1 MSTPKVLVVDDE
13 PAILGLVSKA
23 LSARGYEVHA
33 ASDPTQALE
42 IAKAMPCFDV
52 VLSDVIMPRM
62 CGPELVR
69 RITQICPTTAV
80 VLMSGYIA
88 AEAIPA
94 RAAFI
99 SKPFRL
105 TDLCSTVAKVLSPSV
120 GERTHAHVDPA
131 ALDTGI

>member
-33 ASDPTQALE
+33 ASDPKRALE
-42 IAKAMPCFDV
+42 LVRAAPCFDLV
-52 VLSDVIMPRM
+52 VSDVIMPEM

-69 RITQICPTTAV
+69 KITEMCPTTAV

-88 AEAIPA
+88 AEAIPL
-94 RAAFI
+94 RAKFI
-99 SKPFRL
+99 SKPFRM
-105 TDLCSTVAKVLSPSV
+105 TDLCFAVEDVL
-120 GERTHAHVDPA
+120 AL
-131 ALDTGI
+131 ALDERAKAS

>member
-33 ASDPTQALE
+33 ASDPRQALE
-42 IAKAMPCFDV
+42 LVQAAPCFDV
-52 VLSDVIMPRM
+52 VVSDVIMPEM

-69 RITQICPTTAV
+69 RITQMCPNTAV

-88 AEAIPA
+88 AEAIPL
-94 RAAFI
+94 RAKFI
-99 SKPFRL
+99 SKPFRM
-105 TDLCSTVAKVLSPSV
+105 TDLCFAVEDVL
-120 GERTHAHVDPA
+120 AL
-131 ALDTGI
+131 ALDERAKAS